1 MEKKSIPNS
10 AITSKSELLRPPGK
24 TPGKADANLEETK
37 RKEEKEEKESPEK
50 TDKRKREKKWKNSPL
65 PSNPLQRRR
74 LALRERAEEEEEERV
89 KNDLFNLKHLYSI
102 FTGNGFIVNNH
113 SKLYLKR

>member
-1 MEKKSIPNS
+1 MEKNSIPNS
-10 AITSKSELLRPPGK
+10 AITSKSELLRLPRK
-24 TPGKADANLEETK
+24 TPGTADANLEETK
-37 RKEEKEEKESPEK
+37 RKEEKESPEK

-65 PSNPLQRRR
+65 PSNPLQRRK

-102 FTGNGFIVNNH
+102 FTGNGFIANNH